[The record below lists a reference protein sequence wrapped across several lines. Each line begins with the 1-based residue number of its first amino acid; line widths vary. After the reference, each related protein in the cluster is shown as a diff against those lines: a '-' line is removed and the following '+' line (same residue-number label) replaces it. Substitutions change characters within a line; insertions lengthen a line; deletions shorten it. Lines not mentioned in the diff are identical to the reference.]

1 MYMLQFCVC
10 RNDFLQ
16 FGGTVVCGWKLNFM
30 TPSES
35 RNQFSEL
42 SLLFKKKTFGVGGGG
57 WIFSGPSKP

>member
-1 MYMLQFCVC
+1 MLQFCVC
-10 RNDFLQ
+10 RNYFLQ
-16 FGGTVVCGWKLNFM
+16 FGGTVVFGWKLNFM

-42 SLLFKKKTFGVGGGG
+42 SLLFKKKPSGGGG